1 MPPILQRGLSETQTV
16 CPSVTLNKTRVLGR
30 DMQASTKT
38 ILIATTTAALMAV
51 GANASPTTKVNY
63 THGNHFTPIYGET
76 LPPIG
81 YVNFCA
87 RNAAECSTVRPATQI
102 QTTISLTSQ
111 RWSDLKQINAFVNAQ
126 IEPKSDLEQHN
137 VPEHWGY
144 PTGAGDCEDYVLL
157 KKRYLEGLGF
167 PAESLLITVVLDED
181 GNGHTVLTARTD
193 AGDYIL
199 DNRRDAIHRW
209 SETRYQFLKRQ
220 SQTNPKIWMALTNKQ
235 ARRSSSVISGG
246 S

>member
-1 MPPILQRGLSETQTV
+1 
-16 CPSVTLNKTRVLGR
+16 
-30 DMQASTKT
+30 MQIRRKLA
-38 ILIATTTAALMAV
+38 TAAATAMMV
-51 GANASPTTKVNY
+51 TFVSANAATVNTVNY
-63 THGNHFTPIYGET
+63 THEHPYTPVYGKT

-87 RNAAECSTVRPATQI
+87 RNASECRSMRPATNA
-102 QTTISLTSQ
+102 QTTIDLTPK
-111 RWSDLKQINAFVNAQ
+111 RWSELKQINLFVNAH
-126 IEPKSDLEQHN
+126 ITPVSDQEQYN

-144 PTGAGDCEDYVLL
+144 PSGAGDCEDYVLL

-167 PAESLLITVVLDED
+167 PAESLLITVVLDEVGD
-181 GNGHTVLTARTD
+181 GHAVLTARTN

-199 DNRRDAIHRW
+199 DNRRDTIQRW

-220 SQTNPKIWMALTNKQ
+220 SQEDPTVWMALTNKER
-235 ARRSSSVISGG
+235 RRSTSVISGG